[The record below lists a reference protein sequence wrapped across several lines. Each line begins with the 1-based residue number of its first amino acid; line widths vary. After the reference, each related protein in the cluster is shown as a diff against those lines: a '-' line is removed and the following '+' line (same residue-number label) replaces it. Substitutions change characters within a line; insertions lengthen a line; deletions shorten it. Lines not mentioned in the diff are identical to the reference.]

1 MRILKALSIIGVSL
15 VLLFTSCN
23 GGQKNGAQKENKK
36 EITIGYVDGW
46 AEGVAITYI
55 TRSILIKEGYDV
67 KLKNAAVDLLFASM
81 SQGDVDVYMDVWMP
95 VTHKEK
101 VAKFKNKIE
110 YLGTNYDKAK
120 LGLVVPSYVTINS
133 VSELEAHKDKF
144 DSKII
149 GIEKGAGMTAKTEK
163 LIKEYSL
170 DFKQINSSTVAMLS
184 EVKKALSKKEWI
196 VFCGWAPHWMFSR
209 FDLKFLVDAKNMYG
223 DEEKIMT
230 YSRKG
235 LKEDDPRLAS
245 FFSKF
250 SLNTEQISTLLNEME
265 KGTNK
270 EEVAQKWVDAN
281 PELVQSWFK

>member
-1 MRILKALSIIGVSL
+1 MKILKTLSIIGVSL

-23 GGQKNGAQKENKK
+23 GGQKKGAQKENKK

-101 VAKFKNKIE
+101 VTKFKNKIE

-163 LIKEYSL
+163 LIKEYNL

-184 EVKKALSKKEWI
+184 EVKKAISKKEWI

-235 LKEDDPRLAS
+235 LKEDDPQLAS

>member
-1 MRILKALSIIGVSL
+1 MKILKTLSIIGVSL

-23 GGQKNGAQKENKK
+23 GGQKKGAQKENKK

-163 LIKEYSL
+163 LIKEYNL

-184 EVKKALSKKEWI
+184 EVKKAISKKEWI

-235 LKEDDPRLAS
+235 LKEEDARLAS

>member
-1 MRILKALSIIGVSL
+1 MKILKTLSIIGVSL

-23 GGQKNGAQKENKK
+23 GGQKKGTQKENKK

-120 LGLVVPSYVTINS
+120 LGLVVPLYVTINS
-133 VSELEAHKDKF
+133 VTELEAHKDKF

-163 LIKEYSL
+163 LIKEYNL

-184 EVKKALSKKEWI
+184 EVKKAISKKEWI

-235 LKEDDPRLAS
+235 LKEDDPQLAS

>member
-1 MRILKALSIIGVSL
+1 MKILKTLSIIGVSL

-23 GGQKNGAQKENKK
+23 GGQKKGAQKENKK

-163 LIKEYSL
+163 LIKEYNL

-184 EVKKALSKKEWI
+184 EVKKAISKKEWI

-235 LKEDDPRLAS
+235 LKEDDPQLAS